1 MRNLML
7 KGLTWA
13 QARQSREEGQ
23 TVIEYALV
31 VALVSLV
38 IIAVLATVGTN
49 AINAVGTRI
58 TTAIM

>member
-7 KGLTWA
+7 KGLVWA
-13 QARQSREEGQ
+13 NARQGREEGQ

-38 IIAVLATVGTN
+38 IIGVLATVGSN
-49 AINAVGTRI
+49 AINAVGNTI
-58 TTAIM
+58 TTALM